1 MDELDPRRLQELTES
16 LYELTGTVRYTS
28 SAMESMLGPQ
38 AEANKKIQQSGKRRA
53 DVEDAATR
61 SEEQQLSK
69 KEAADSAQ
77 KKLFENE
84 LRYRGYKLE
93 KTGNLTKN
101 TIELTS
107 SQKGQLEALDKRIS
121 KERELAEVIKDPVK
135 SFRSIA
141 SSTNSLDGVMGL
153 LQDKMFEMTGKSTG
167 MAIGLTSVTAVVAGV
182 TKAAMSMADS
192 LYKGERGAKVGAKA
206 AKELSD
212 TITNAAYGISAA
224 LLLIPGLGIASRLA
238 GVALGLLATATK
250 GSTKLIE
257 MGAEYNDAVYNSFN
271 KLSESGLTTAKGM
284 SGVSTTMEKL
294 GVTSAHIEKMNTL
307 LSTNSKD
314 LALFGGTAAG
324 GLEKFSNIAG
334 TIAHP
339 ASELN
344 KKLMLLGI
352 TSDEQ
357 REHTL
362 KYMATQTRMGMLQN
376 KSQADQI
383 KGAVAYMEELDRIAT
398 ITGIGRKEQ
407 EEAQKQVLAIEELR
421 AAMFQAEKSGDTKR
435 QAELEQAFK
444 YSTRLMTEGRKKEA
458 AGFAKYYAAG
468 KNVVDAESAA
478 AIQSSRGAMEA
489 ISAGK
494 TGEDVKMAGDVTA
507 KEALTRVA
515 GTKRIGGDV
524 SSQVLDFNATI
535 DAVKASENAQ
545 SEMAKLGFKDREA
558 YAKYLQD
565 QKKEKPDPQLAKN
578 VEVAQ
583 IQQKTGLLMDQAA
596 KKMDGAAL
604 AMASTV
610 KAFNEAVALFNKA
623 TGGSTPQG
631 QSVEKAKAEDNKA
644 LEKQQAAMDANA
656 KIKADANATK
666 EQKAAA
672 QKAEDDANKASQL
685 AAAAKREAFLKEQNE
700 LRELNKK
707 QRIAGKPV
715 YKTMEE
721 ARAAGAAPK
730 PPAPSPASA
739 APVTATPNETTSAP
753 STSQGAPESTPA
765 SSNKPATRTED
776 DSPAKPATKQMGE
789 SSELSKIDKELARFS
804 GSNNMQLQSNKEYV
818 ARLEAKRK
826 ELLAMGGTAPE
837 PVTANAV
844 PENSTK
850 PTQNKT
856 TTLLIANEPVLADK
870 PLSARQL
877 SIIGFGIEQGN
888 TYPDLVMKKYNLQKA
903 EPVSLNSQPTNN
915 ETTLD
920 INKAETGGIFTGP
933 GSANSTM
940 GKGTMSTS
948 AALKSLRETF
958 TQVEKKSVESEL
970 PELTSK
976 IEAPVAKPQKS
987 NSVAMLEELTY
998 IMEQKLSDVISA
1010 ISDNNS
1016 IKEEILLYSKV

>member
-16 LYELTGTVRYTS
+16 LYELTGTVKYTS
-28 SAMESMLGPQ
+28 SAMQSMLGPQ

-53 DVEDAATR
+53 DVEEAATR

-77 KKLFENE
+77 KKLFEDE

-135 SFRSIA
+135 SFRNISG
-141 SSTNSLDGVMGL
+141 SVNSLDGVMSQM
-153 LQDKMFEMTGKSTG
+153 QDKLFEMTGKSIP
-167 MAIGLTSVTAVVAGV
+167 MAMGLTAVTSVVAGV
-182 TKAAMSMADS
+182 TKAALSMADS

-257 MGAEYNDAVYNSFN
+257 MGAEYNDAVYESFN

-294 GVTSAHIEKMNTL
+294 GVTSAHIEKMNAL

-324 GLEKFSNIAG
+324 GLEKFSDIAG
-334 TIAHP
+334 SIAHP

-376 KSQADQI
+376 KTQADQI

-610 KAFNEAVALFNKA
+610 KAFNDAVALFNKA

-631 QSVEKAKAEDNKA
+631 QTVEKAKAEDNKA

-656 KIKADANATK
+656 KVKADANATK

-707 QRIAGKPV
+707 QRIAGKPT
-715 YKTMEE
+715 YKNMGE
-721 ARAAGAAPK
+721 ARAAGAAV
-730 PPAPSPASA
+730 
-739 APVTATPNETTSAP
+739 APVTAPTTEPATAP
-753 STSQGAPESTPA
+753 STSQGAPETTSSVQPSTTYTPMQKEMEHPDIQKI
-765 SSNKPATRTED
+765 NKE
-776 DSPAKPATKQMGE
+776 
-789 SSELSKIDKELARFS
+789 INRFT
-804 GSNNMQLQSNKEYV
+804 GSNNMNLQSNKDYV
-818 ARLEAKRK
+818 SRLESKI
-826 ELLAMGGTAPE
+826 
-837 PVTANAV
+837 
-844 PENSTK
+844 
-850 PTQNKT
+850 
-856 TTLLIANEPVLADK
+856 IANEPVLADK

-877 SIIGFGIEQGN
+877 SVIGFGIEQGN
-888 TYPDLVMKKYNLQKA
+888 TYSDLVMKKYNLQKA
-903 EPVSLNSQPTNN
+903 EPVSLKSQPTNT
-915 ETTLD
+915 ETTVD

-933 GSANSTM
+933 GSTNSTM

-1010 ISDNNS
+1010 ISDNNN

>member
-16 LYELTGTVRYTS
+16 LYELTGTVKYTS

-53 DVEDAATR
+53 DVEEAATR

-77 KKLFENE
+77 KKLFEDE

-135 SFRSIA
+135 SFRSI
-141 SSTNSLDGVMGL
+141 SGSVNSLDGVMSQ

-294 GVTSAHIEKMNTL
+294 GVTSAHIEKMNAL

-352 TSDEQ
+352 TSDDQ

-376 KSQADQI
+376 KTQADQI

-444 YSTRLMTEGRKKEA
+444 YSTRLMIEGRKKEA

-610 KAFNEAVALFNKA
+610 KAFNDAVALFNKA

-631 QSVEKAKAEDNKA
+631 QAVEKAKAEDNKA

-700 LRELNKK
+700 LREINKK
-707 QRIAGKPV
+707 QRLAGKPV
-715 YKTMEE
+715 YKNMGE
-721 ARAAGAAPK
+721 ARAAGAAV
-730 PPAPSPASA
+730 
-739 APVTATPNETTSAP
+739 APVTATPTEPASAP
-753 STSQGAPESTPA
+753 STAQGAPETTPSSQPSTTP
-765 SSNKPATRTED
+765 SPMQKEMEHPDIQKINKE
-776 DSPAKPATKQMGE
+776 
-789 SSELSKIDKELARFS
+789 INRFT
-804 GSNNMQLQSNKEYV
+804 GSNNMNLQSNKDYV
-818 ARLEAKRK
+818 SRLESKI
-826 ELLAMGGTAPE
+826 
-837 PVTANAV
+837 
-844 PENSTK
+844 
-850 PTQNKT
+850 
-856 TTLLIANEPVLADK
+856 IANEPVLADK

-877 SIIGFGIEQGN
+877 AVIGFGIEQGN

-903 EPVSLNSQPTNN
+903 EPVSLKSQPTNT
-915 ETTLD
+915 ETTVD

-933 GSANSTM
+933 GSTNSTM

-1010 ISDNNS
+1010 ISDNNN

>member
-1 MDELDPRRLQELTES
+1 MDELDPRRLYELTES
-16 LYELTGTVRYTS
+16 LYELTGTVKYTS

-53 DVEDAATR
+53 DVEEAATR

-77 KKLFENE
+77 KKLFEDE

-135 SFRSIA
+135 SFRSI
-141 SSTNSLDGVMGL
+141 SGSVNSLDGVMSQ

-294 GVTSAHIEKMNTL
+294 GVTSAHIEKMNAL

-352 TSDEQ
+352 TSDDQ

-376 KSQADQI
+376 KTQADQI

-444 YSTRLMTEGRKKEA
+444 YSTRLMIEGRKKEA

-610 KAFNEAVALFNKA
+610 KAFNDAVALFNKA

-631 QSVEKAKAEDNKA
+631 QAVEKAKAEDNKA

-700 LRELNKK
+700 LREINKK
-707 QRIAGKPV
+707 QRLAGKPV
-715 YKTMEE
+715 YKNMGE
-721 ARAAGAAPK
+721 ARAAGAAV
-730 PPAPSPASA
+730 
-739 APVTATPNETTSAP
+739 APVTATPTEPASAP
-753 STSQGAPESTPA
+753 STAQGAPETTPSSQPSTTP
-765 SSNKPATRTED
+765 SPMQKEMEHPDIQKINKE
-776 DSPAKPATKQMGE
+776 
-789 SSELSKIDKELARFS
+789 INRFT
-804 GSNNMQLQSNKEYV
+804 GSNNMNLQSNKDYV
-818 ARLEAKRK
+818 SRLESKI
-826 ELLAMGGTAPE
+826 
-837 PVTANAV
+837 
-844 PENSTK
+844 
-850 PTQNKT
+850 
-856 TTLLIANEPVLADK
+856 IANEPVLADK

-877 SIIGFGIEQGN
+877 AVIGFGIEQGN

-903 EPVSLNSQPTNN
+903 EPVSLKSQPTNT
-915 ETTLD
+915 ETTVD

-933 GSANSTM
+933 GSTNSTM

-1010 ISDNNS
+1010 ISDNNN

>member
-1 MDELDPRRLQELTES
+1 MDELDPRRLYELTES
-16 LYELTGTVRYTS
+16 LYELTGTVKYTS

-53 DVEDAATR
+53 DVEEAATR

-77 KKLFENE
+77 KKLFEDE

-135 SFRSIA
+135 SFRSI
-141 SSTNSLDGVMGL
+141 SGSVNSLDGVMSQ

-294 GVTSAHIEKMNTL
+294 GVTSAHIEKMNAL

-352 TSDEQ
+352 TSDDQ

-376 KSQADQI
+376 KTQADQI

-444 YSTRLMTEGRKKEA
+444 YSTRLMIEGRKKEA

-610 KAFNEAVALFNKA
+610 KAFNDAVALFNKA

-631 QSVEKAKAEDNKA
+631 QAVEKAKAEDNKA

-700 LRELNKK
+700 LREINKK
-707 QRIAGKPV
+707 QRLAGKPV
-715 YKTMEE
+715 YKNMGE
-721 ARAAGAAPK
+721 ARAAGAAV
-730 PPAPSPASA
+730 
-739 APVTATPNETTSAP
+739 APVTATPTEPASAP
-753 STSQGAPESTPA
+753 STAQGAPETTPSSQPSTTPPPMQKEMEHPDIQKI
-765 SSNKPATRTED
+765 NKE
-776 DSPAKPATKQMGE
+776 
-789 SSELSKIDKELARFS
+789 INRFT
-804 GSNNMQLQSNKEYV
+804 GSNNMNLQSNKDYV
-818 ARLEAKRK
+818 SRLESKI
-826 ELLAMGGTAPE
+826 
-837 PVTANAV
+837 
-844 PENSTK
+844 
-850 PTQNKT
+850 
-856 TTLLIANEPVLADK
+856 IANEPVLADK

-877 SIIGFGIEQGN
+877 AVIGFGIEQGN

-903 EPVSLNSQPTNN
+903 EPVSLKSQPTNT
-915 ETTLD
+915 ETTVD

-933 GSANSTM
+933 GSTNSTM

-1010 ISDNNS
+1010 ISDNNN

>member
-16 LYELTGTVRYTS
+16 LYELTGTVKYTS

-53 DVEDAATR
+53 DVEEAATR

-77 KKLFENE
+77 KKLFEDE

-135 SFRSIA
+135 SFRSI
-141 SSTNSLDGVMGL
+141 SGSVNSLDGVMSQ

-294 GVTSAHIEKMNTL
+294 GVTSAHIEKMNAL

-352 TSDEQ
+352 TSDDQ

-376 KSQADQI
+376 KTQADQI

-444 YSTRLMTEGRKKEA
+444 YSTRLMIEGRKKEA

-610 KAFNEAVALFNKA
+610 KAFNDAVALFNKA

-631 QSVEKAKAEDNKA
+631 QAVEKAKAEDNKA

-700 LRELNKK
+700 LREINKK
-707 QRIAGKPV
+707 QRLAGKPV
-715 YKTMEE
+715 YKNMGE
-721 ARAAGAAPK
+721 ARAAGAAV
-730 PPAPSPASA
+730 
-739 APVTATPNETTSAP
+739 APVTATPTEPASAP
-753 STSQGAPESTPA
+753 STAQGAPETTPSSQPSTTP
-765 SSNKPATRTED
+765 SPMQKEMEHPDIQKINKE
-776 DSPAKPATKQMGE
+776 
-789 SSELSKIDKELARFS
+789 INRFT
-804 GSNNMQLQSNKEYV
+804 GSNNMNLQSNKDYV
-818 ARLEAKRK
+818 SRLESKI
-826 ELLAMGGTAPE
+826 
-837 PVTANAV
+837 
-844 PENSTK
+844 
-850 PTQNKT
+850 
-856 TTLLIANEPVLADK
+856 IANEPVLADK

-877 SIIGFGIEQGN
+877 AVIGFGIEQGN

-903 EPVSLNSQPTNN
+903 EPVSLKSQPTNT
-915 ETTLD
+915 ETTVD

-933 GSANSTM
+933 GSTNSTM

-976 IEAPVAKPQKS
+976 IESPVAKPQKS

-1010 ISDNNS
+1010 ISDNNN